1 LAIAGT
7 IYYLKWDTFRFMA
20 GRLARAVKDAALPI
34 QAHCRRR
41 PSTQVRTT
49 NPMREPIYIFH
60 PDDYPR
66 ETLWEIVRD
75 YVRFRAAG
83 SIGDCKMRELAQKE
97 RSSIGSS
104 FTALDMEGIAK
115 RAAFAIL
122 EREFPHEFDPSPRES
137 D

>member
-41 PSTQVRTT
+41 PSTQVRTSS
-49 NPMREPIYIFH
+49 PMPLTTIKRCQFNKGWWYTIEDCNIEVDEEPGSGLAIKVH
-60 PDDYPR
+60 DDMHKDGQILLSVGKEDALLIRDAINQLYP
-66 ETLWEIVRD
+66 
-75 YVRFRAAG
+75 
-83 SIGDCKMRELAQKE
+83 
-97 RSSIGSS
+97 
-104 FTALDMEGIAK
+104 
-115 RAAFAIL
+115 
-122 EREFPHEFDPSPRES
+122 PSGK